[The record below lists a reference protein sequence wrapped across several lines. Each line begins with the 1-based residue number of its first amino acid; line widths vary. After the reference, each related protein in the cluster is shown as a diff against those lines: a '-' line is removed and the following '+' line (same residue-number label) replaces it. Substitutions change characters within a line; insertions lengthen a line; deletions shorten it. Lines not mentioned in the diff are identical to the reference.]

1 MGTLGPSTDFLIFK
15 AKVKDVTI
23 QEIMEKPV
31 VTHRMRF
38 SYLKVIYWKKKRASK
53 KNGYKAI

>member
-1 MGTLGPSTDFLIFK
+1 MGTLWPSTDFLIFK

-38 SYLKVIYWKKKRASK
+38 SYLKVIYWKKKKSK
-53 KNGYKAI
+53 